1 MDLQEPLDELA
12 RPPTR
17 FHHDLT
23 FPPPE
28 RIRVYDDTLRDGEQM
43 PGVAI
48 APAAKFELARA
59 LSDIGVHIMDVGFPA
74 VSESERE
81 TLRLVLEGR
90 RRGEIRADL
99 PGKRGGE
106 GDLPTGWG
114 GEITPVELQEPLAE
128 LARDPKRFSHDL
140 RFPPAE
146 KIRIYDD
153 TLRDGEQM
161 PGVAI
166 TPRDKYELARML
178 SDIGVHIMD
187 VGFPS
192 VSEGERETLRLVLEG
207 RKRGELRADLE
218 VVCMMRSTKGD
229 IDATMRVID
238 KLGHKREDV
247 TYFIFTSASDL
258 HVKYKLGKTL
268 LHRDGIPESEWLELP
283 VSYYR
288 EANLRMMCE
297 AISYAREQG
306 ATSIEFG
313 GEDGSRADVDYIAE
327 IHREGLKAGGTRP
340 STPDTVGCYSPFAV
354 REYIPAIKAAAP
366 DAPLVVHFH
375 NDLGLGAWN
384 TVMALGSGA
393 EVFTTS
399 VNGIGERTGNAPM
412 HQVLLQLRYLFGI
425 DLPGFK
431 YDKLRTLA
439 RSLERM
445 SGIPVQPTEPGI
457 GLDVFSHESGI
468 HTAGLLIHPAI
479 YQFIP
484 PSDLGAEITYV
495 YGKHS
500 GALVIEHALRHA
512 GIAPEPELVAKV
524 LAEVKRIREERAERS
539 DFSDFHRRY
548 YDHLNRMGLTAEEV
562 VDIARALTAN

>member
-1 MDLQEPLDELA
+1 MGAQAAGGAAAARRSRPALIASEPPHPA
-12 RPPTR
+12 
-17 FHHDLT
+17 
-23 FPPPE
+23 
-28 RIRVYDDTLRDGEQM
+28 LR
-43 PGVAI
+43 
-48 APAAKFELARA
+48 
-59 LSDIGVHIMDVGFPA
+59 
-74 VSESERE
+74 
-81 TLRLVLEGR
+81 T
-90 RRGEIRADL
+90 DL

-268 LHRDGIPESEWLELP
+268 LHRDGIHESEWLELP

>member
-1 MDLQEPLDELA
+1 
-12 RPPTR
+12 
-17 FHHDLT
+17 
-23 FPPPE
+23 
-28 RIRVYDDTLRDGEQM
+28 
-43 PGVAI
+43 
-48 APAAKFELARA
+48 
-59 LSDIGVHIMDVGFPA
+59 
-74 VSESERE
+74 
-81 TLRLVLEGR
+81 
-90 RRGEIRADL
+90 
-99 PGKRGGE
+99 
-106 GDLPTGWG
+106 
-114 GEITPVELQEPLAE
+114 
-128 LARDPKRFSHDL
+128 
-140 RFPPAE
+140 
-146 KIRIYDD
+146 
-153 TLRDGEQM
+153 
-161 PGVAI
+161 
-166 TPRDKYELARML
+166 
-178 SDIGVHIMD
+178 
-187 VGFPS
+187 
-192 VSEGERETLRLVLEG
+192 
-207 RKRGELRADLE
+207 
-218 VVCMMRSTKGD
+218 MMRSTKGD

-238 KLGHKREDV
+238 KLGHKRDDV

-297 AISYAREQG
+297 AIKYAREQG

-354 REYIPAIKAAAP
+354 REYIPTIKAAAP

-412 HQVLLQLRYLFGI
+412 HQVLMQLRYLFGI
-425 DLPGFK
+425 EIPGFK
-431 YDKLRTLA
+431 YDKLRALA

-468 HTAGLLIHPAI
+468 HTAGMLIHPAI
-479 YQFIP
+479 YQFISP
-484 PSDLGAEITYV
+484 ADLGAEITYV

-548 YDHLNRMGLTAEEV
+548 YDHLNRMGLSADEV
-562 VDIARALTAN
+562 VDIAKALTA

>member
-1 MDLQEPLDELA
+1 MGSQAARGEAATGRAQSLSVDGPHPGRKRPDLPAGRGGEPVELQEPLAELA
-12 RPPTR
+12 RDPTH
-17 FHHDLT
+17 FTHDLQ
-23 FPPPE
+23 FPPAAK
-28 RIRVYDDTLRDGEQM
+28 IRVYDDTLRDGEQM

-48 APAAKFELARA
+48 
-59 LSDIGVHIMDVGFPA
+59 S
-74 VSESERE
+74 
-81 TLRLVLEGR
+81 
-90 RRGEIRADL
+90 
-99 PGKRGGE
+99 
-106 GDLPTGWG
+106 
-114 GEITPVELQEPLAE
+114 
-128 LARDPKRFSHDL
+128 PKN
-140 RFPPAE
+140 
-146 KIRIYDD
+146 
-153 TLRDGEQM
+153 
-161 PGVAI
+161 
-166 TPRDKYELARML
+166 KYELARML

-192 VSEGERETLRLVLEG
+192 VSESERETLRLILEG
-207 RKRGELRADLE
+207 RKRGELRPDLE

-238 KLGHKREDV
+238 SLGHERDEV

-283 VSYYR
+283 VSHYR

-297 AISYAREQG
+297 AISYARDQG

-313 GEDGSRADVDYIAE
+313 GEDGSRADVDYIGE

-354 REYIPAIKAAAP
+354 REYIPQIKAAAP
-366 DAPLVVHFH
+366 GAPLVVHFH

-412 HQVLLQLRYLFGI
+412 HQVLMQLRYLFGI
-425 DLPGFK
+425 EIPHFK
-431 YDKLRTLA
+431 YEKLRDLA
-439 RSLERM
+439 RHLELV

-457 GLDVFSHESGI
+457 GLNVFTHESGI
-468 HTAGLLIHPAI
+468 HTAGMLIHPAI
-479 YQFIP
+479 YQFMP
-484 PSDLGAEITYV
+484 PADMGAEVEYV

-500 GALVIEHALRHA
+500 GALAIEHALRGA
-512 GIAPEPELVAKV
+512 GMRPEPELVSSV
-524 LAEVKRIREERAERS
+524 MAEVKRIREERAERA
-539 DFSDFHRRY
+539 DFSEFHRRY
-548 YDHLNRMGLTAEEV
+548 YEHLNRLGLTADEV
-562 VDIARALTAN
+562 VDIAKALASN

>member
-1 MDLQEPLDELA
+1 MIVGGRQGEGLGWKSSVFARIFFRNAINMGYPIMQSPQAAEAVEDGDELEV
-12 RPPTR
+12 
-17 FHHDLT
+17 DL
-23 FPPPE
+23 E
-28 RIRVYDDTLRDGEQM
+28 HGIIRNFT
-43 PGVAI
+43 
-48 APAAKFELARA
+48 K
-59 LSDIGVHIMDVGFPA
+59 
-74 VSESERE
+74 
-81 TLRLVLEGR
+81 
-90 RRGEIRADL
+90 
-99 PGKRGGE
+99 
-106 GDLPTGWG
+106 GD
-114 GEITPVELQEPLAE
+114 EY
-128 LARDPKRFSHDL
+128 R
-140 RFPPAE
+140 
-146 KIRIYDD
+146 
-153 TLRDGEQM
+153 
-161 PGVAI
+161 GVAI
-166 TPRDKYELARML
+166 TPKDKYELARML

-192 VSEGERETLRLVLEG
+192 VSEGERETLRLVLGG
-207 RKRGELRADLE
+207 RKRGELRGDLE
-218 VVCMMRSTKGD
+218 VVCMMRSTRGD

-238 KLGHKREDV
+238 ALGHKRDEV

-288 EANLRMMCE
+288 EANLRMMSE
-297 AISYAREQG
+297 AIRYAREQG
-306 ATSIEFG
+306 ALSIEFG

-412 HQVLLQLRYLFGI
+412 HQVLMQLRYLFGI
-425 DLPGFK
+425 EIPGFQ

-524 LAEVKRIREERAERS
+524 LAEVKRVREERADRS
-539 DFSDFHRRY
+539 DFSDFQRQY